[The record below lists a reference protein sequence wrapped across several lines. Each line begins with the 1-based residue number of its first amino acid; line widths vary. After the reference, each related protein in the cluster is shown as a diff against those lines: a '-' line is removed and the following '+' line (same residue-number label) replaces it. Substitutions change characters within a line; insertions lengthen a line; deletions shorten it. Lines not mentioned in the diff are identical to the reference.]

1 MTVVDGEVVDASGLV
16 DEAGDPEIPEGG
28 QVLLGREDGAHALAD
43 LEVGDDVDV
52 EIGPSVDVDSAIAGS
67 NQILTDG
74 EVPDM
79 GSELATGIHPRT
91 AVGMSK
97 DGTELFVTTID
108 GRSGASRGMTLPEM
122 GEFFQ
127 DLGAHNAVNL
137 DGGGSTTMVARPAGA
152 QTPTVQNSPSDGEER
167 NVPNSLVF
175 YSDAPA
181 EQLSDVQLDTSLD
194 DQDTVLQGMH
204 RTYDG
209 TGLGE
214 NLDPIEVSGTFET
227 AAGTTLAEA
236 DGATATIRGDETGT
250 SRVSYSAEGHT
261 ARKDLRV
268 LGEAIGLRASSRAL
282 NLTEVGDTAE
292 ITIDGFDSD
301 GRAARIES
309 RDLEVEASDGIDV
322 SVDELGTYVVTATD
336 ETAGGSV
343 TFHAGDA
350 TTSVPVTVGTEV
362 TDVVDFGDLDA
373 FSDETARATGSF
385 SAGEPT
391 DDGQPSLAME
401 YDFSQS
407 SATRGYYLISN
418 DPVTVDGNTLAFE
431 MMVHGDGTGAWPRL
445 QVRGADGVVTNLDG
459 DHLDFEGWQKVRFE
473 VPTGLAQPLTF
484 ERIRIMET
492 RPGEQYSGD
501 IAVAGLQAVST
512 PEAAPSEETPVH
524 DPALLADGQRRG
536 SAAEHRGHERR
547 PVRGGEPG
555 QRRG

>member
-1 MTVVDGEVVDASGLV
+1 
-16 DEAGDPEIPEGG
+16 
-28 QVLLGREDGAHALAD
+28 
-43 LEVGDDVDV
+43 
-52 EIGPSVDVDSAIAGS
+52 
-67 NQILTDG
+67 
-74 EVPDM
+74 M

-122 GEFFQ
+122 GEFFK
-127 DLGAHNAVNL
+127 DMGAHNAVNL

-282 NLTEVGDTAE
+282 NLTEVRRHRRDH
-292 ITIDGFDSD
+292 D
-301 GRAARIES
+301 RRLRLRRPLRPHRI
-309 RDLEVEASDGIDV
+309 
-322 SVDELGTYVVTATD
+322 
-336 ETAGGSV
+336 
-343 TFHAGDA
+343 
-350 TTSVPVTVGTEV
+350 P
-362 TDVVDFGDLDA
+362 
-373 FSDETARATGSF
+373 
-385 SAGEPT
+385 
-391 DDGQPSLAME
+391 
-401 YDFSQS
+401 
-407 SATRGYYLISN
+407 
-418 DPVTVDGNTLAFE
+418 
-431 MMVHGDGTGAWPRL
+431 
-445 QVRGADGVVTNLDG
+445 
-459 DHLDFEGWQKVRFE
+459 
-473 VPTGLAQPLTF
+473 
-484 ERIRIMET
+484 
-492 RPGEQYSGD
+492 RPGG
-501 IAVAGLQAVST
+501 
-512 PEAAPSEETPVH
+512 
-524 DPALLADGQRRG
+524 RG
-536 SAAEHRGHERR
+536 ERR
-547 PVRGGEPG
+547 H
-555 QRRG
+555 RRERRRAGHLRRDCDG